1 MCVLSYLQL
10 FATQWIVACQAP
22 LSIGFYRREYWDG
35 LPFPSPGDLADPG
48 IEPMSLMFPAVAGMF
63 FATESESE
71 VTQLGP
77 ILCAPMDC
85 SLRGSSV
92 YGIFQARILEW
103 VAICFSRRSSQPR
116 D

>member
-1 MCVLSYLQL
+1 M
-10 FATQWIVACQAP
+10 
-22 LSIGFYRREYWDG
+22 GFSRQQYWSR

-77 ILCAPMDC
+77 TLCAPMDC

-103 VAICFSRRSSQPR
+103 LAMPTSRGSS
-116 D
+116 